1 MPNVG
6 DAANVAEIAGYITVL
21 GLVTWLVRRVFTHT
35 IPRLAK
41 DYKESLER
49 QQDLFTAALDKQQET
64 FHEALALQR
73 SDFKDALLQERT
85 DFKEALREEREYIG
99 KRLDRL
105 SDAVERLAQSRVEGG
120 NGV

>member
-6 DAANVAEIAGYITVL
+6 DAASVVEIAGYITVL

-49 QQDLFTAALDKQQET
+49 QQDLFTAALNKQQEMFQT
-64 FHEALALQR
+64 SLTEQR
-73 SDFKDALLQERT
+73 SDFRESLSQERI

-105 SDAVERLAQSRVEGG
+105 SDAVERLAQKEGG

>member
-6 DAANVAEIAGYITVL
+6 DAANVAEIAGYMIVL

-35 IPRLAK
+35 IPRLAE
-41 DYKESLER
+41 DYKKSLER
-49 QQDLFTAALDKQQET
+49 QQDMFTAALDKQQEMFQT
-64 FHEALALQR
+64 SLAQQR
-73 SDFKDALLQERT
+73 SDFKEALTQERS

-105 SDAVERLAQSRVEGG
+105 SDAVERLAQREGN
-120 NGV
+120 NGA